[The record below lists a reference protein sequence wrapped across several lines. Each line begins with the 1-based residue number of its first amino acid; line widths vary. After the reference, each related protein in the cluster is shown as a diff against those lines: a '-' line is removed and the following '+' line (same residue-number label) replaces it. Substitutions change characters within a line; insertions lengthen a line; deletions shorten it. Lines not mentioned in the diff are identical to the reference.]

1 MEAVLERPKE
11 EASATTELARNTMK
25 VDTKELKRALDRLAR
40 VVPNRAND
48 PARLHVALTPSD
60 GALVLAASDGE
71 SDLEL
76 TIAADAVAG
85 PTRLVPAALFQQV
98 AGAVAATTVSLTVVG
113 NVMEVAA
120 GGFKTEIYLMEAGEE
135 LPLDFTGE
143 HLLTA
148 PAEEIA
154 SVLKPVV
161 YAVSNEQYR
170 AIFRGAQLEVHPTRL
185 RAVATDGFRL
195 AIMDRDLPEDA
206 RVTIPQSD
214 DEDVEDA
221 EGAEAPA
228 APREAFAFV
237 VPKRSLIELLRNL
250 PDDGVPVELRFR
262 QGRLVVA
269 SERVRFSTALLEGVY
284 PDYERPIPS
293 EYVAAAEVMVK
304 QLRDALRRTL
314 VLADAANARVD
325 LTFEEGQ
332 VRLVSAGDYGRGEEV
347 VELVAYRGE
356 PITVVLNGH
365 YLDEALQPLEGAA
378 RLDLSGPQ
386 SPMLIEG
393 LFKPGYRAV
402 VVPMRV

>member
-1 MEAVLERPKE
+1 MEAVLERSKE
-11 EASATTELARNTMK
+11 EASATTDLARNTTK

-40 VVPNRAND
+40 VVPSRAND

-161 YAVSNEQYR
+161 YAVSNEQYS

-206 RVTIPQSD
+206 RVTIPRVS
-214 DEDVEDA
+214 EEDA
-221 EGAEAPA
+221 EDADAEAPA
-228 APREAFAFV
+228 APRESFAFV

-293 EYVAAAEVMVK
+293 EYVAAAEVEVK
-304 QLRDALRRTL
+304 PLREALRRTL

-386 SPMLIEG
+386 SLMLIEG

>member
-1 MEAVLERPKE
+1 MVAVLERPKE
-11 EASATTELARNTMK
+11 EASATTEVATNTMK
-25 VDTKELKRALDRLAR
+25 VDAKELKRALGRLAR
-40 VVPNRAND
+40 VVPNRASD

-76 TIAADAVAG
+76 TVAAEAAAG

-98 AGAVAATTVSLTVVG
+98 VGAVAATTVSLTVVG
-113 NVMEVAA
+113 DVMKIAA
-120 GGFKTEIYLMEAGEE
+120 GGFKTEIYLMGEGEE

-154 SVLKPVV
+154 GVLKPVI

-185 RAVATDGFRL
+185 RAVASDGFRL
-195 AIMDRDLPEDA
+195 AIMDRDLGEGA
-206 RVTIPQSD
+206 RVTIPRAND
-214 DEDVEDA
+214 EDA
-221 EGAEAPA
+221 EEADADAPA
-228 APREAFAFV
+228 APGESFAFV
-237 VPKRSLIELLRNL
+237 TPKRSLIELLRNL

-262 QGRLVVA
+262 RGRLVVA
-269 SERVRFSTALLEGVY
+269 SERMRFSTSLLEGVY

-293 EYVAAAEVMVK
+293 EYVAAAEVEVEP
-304 QLRDALRRTL
+304 LREALRRTL

-325 LTFEEGQ
+325 LTFEEGR
-332 VRLVSAGDYGRGEEV
+332 VRLASAGDQGRGEEV
-347 VELVAYRGE
+347 VELVVYQGE
-356 PITVVLNGH
+356 HLTVVLNGH

-378 RLDLSGPQ
+378 RLNLSGPQ
-386 SPMLIEG
+386 SPILIEG
-393 LFKPGYRAV
+393 LFTPGYRAV